1 MPAAKTQPRKKK
13 VAAKNKMASRVAKS
27 RAALSTRLPFKRRL
41 QRKPVVR
48 VARPLPGYVRFTRE
62 VLARLWIDR
71 LLFLRL
77 FLVTVAAATL
87 LFGATQQDQYVT
99 TTDAL
104 KEYSETLAGEGF
116 NSTVQF
122 GILLATAATGGL
134 NTTLSETQR
143 VYFFFFY
150 LLIWLATIWL
160 LRHRMAGVAVVVRD
174 GLYNAGSP
182 ILTCLALF
190 FVATIQLLPMA
201 LGIIIYSAAVTSGV
215 LNNGFEVGLFAVGA
229 FGLSVLSLYWVSSTF
244 FALIVASNPGTYPM
258 VALKMANQIV
268 AGQRFKLVARLV
280 WLAAL
285 LALLWALVLI
295 PAVLL
300 DSWIAQPLLPIVVLS
315 VQLLVAFSVIF
326 ASTYVYLLYRK
337 MIDEP
342 AS

>member
-1 MPAAKTQPRKKK
+1 MAAAKTKPAKKK
-13 VAAKNKMASRVAKS
+13 VATKNETVS
-27 RAALSTRLPFKRRL
+27 RLPFKRWLR
-41 QRKPVVR
+41 RKPVTR
-48 VARPLPGYVRFTRE
+48 TAPPLPGYFRFTKE
-62 VLARLWIDR
+62 VLTRLRTDR
-71 LLFLRL
+71 SLFLRL
-77 FLVTVAAATL
+77 FLVTVVAATL

-99 TTDAL
+99 MTDAL
-104 KEYSETLAGEGF
+104 KDYRETLAGEGF
-116 NSTVQF
+116 NGTVEF
-122 GILLATAATGGL
+122 GVLLATAATGGL

-182 ILTCLALF
+182 IVTCLALF
-190 FVATIQLLPMA
+190 FVAMIQLLPMA
-201 LGIIIYSAAVTSGV
+201 LGIIVYSAAMTSGV
-215 LNNGFEVGLFAVGA
+215 LNNGFEVGLFALGA
-229 FGLSVLSLYWVSSTF
+229 LGLSVLSLYWVSSTF
-244 FALIVASNPGTYPM
+244 FALIIASNPGTYPV

-280 WLAAL
+280 WLAVL

-315 VQLLVAFSVIF
+315 VQVLVAFSVIF
-326 ASTYVYLLYRK
+326 GSTYVYLLYRK

-342 AS
+342 AK